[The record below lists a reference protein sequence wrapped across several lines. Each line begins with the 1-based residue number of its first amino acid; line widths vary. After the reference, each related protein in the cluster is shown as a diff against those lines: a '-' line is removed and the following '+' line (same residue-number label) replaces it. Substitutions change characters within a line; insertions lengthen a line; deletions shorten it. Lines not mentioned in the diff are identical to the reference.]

1 MASEN
6 RGGSLEGPGATMTQ
20 RSNARTFDLLR
31 LQRQGSGSF
40 IADMQNHTC
49 AILCGPVKQR
59 DCRSQEAVHKGTA
72 HGKGEADGK
81 SKGRETKRHSKVAEQ
96 ACRTLVGSDAQNH
109 DNSKRLFALMA
120 TAASRAGC
128 LAKASWRCTPK
139 LPMDYQCHH
148 PSLW

>member
-1 MASEN
+1 
-6 RGGSLEGPGATMTQ
+6 MTQ
-20 RSNARTFDLLR
+20 RSNATRRTFDLLR

-81 SKGRETKRHSKVAEQ
+81 SKGGQGDKETLEGGRASLPHS
-96 ACRTLVGSDAQNH
+96 RRVGCSEPRQ
-109 DNSKRLFALMA
+109 
-120 TAASRAGC
+120 
-128 LAKASWRCTPK
+128 
-139 LPMDYQCHH
+139 
-148 PSLW
+148 